1 MPDGAQDA
9 ARAAFARNL
18 RRIASDKGVT
28 QADIALAT
36 ACSSATVSDWFNGK
50 KYPRPNR
57 MQRIADT
64 LGVYISDLI
73 KSDNEPLSTLS
84 TKKTGVLIPVLGR
97 VQAGIPVE
105 AVEEVLD
112 YEEITPQMAA
122 TGEFFALRIR
132 GQSMEPRMLDGDV
145 VIVRQQNDINSGEVG
160 VFLVNGDEA
169 TVKKARKQDDG
180 ILLIPY
186 NSDFD
191 SMFYS
196 NDAIEQL
203 PVRVIGKV
211 VELRGKF

>member
-1 MPDGAQDA
+1 
-9 ARAAFARNL
+9 
-18 RRIASDKGVT
+18 
-28 QADIALAT
+28 
-36 ACSSATVSDWFNGK
+36 
-50 KYPRPNR
+50 
-57 MQRIADT
+57 
-64 LGVYISDLI
+64 
-73 KSDNEPLSTLS
+73 
-84 TKKTGVLIPVLGR
+84 
-97 VQAGIPVE
+97 VE